1 MVKTKT
7 DIRVGTSGFHYEH
20 WVKRFYPQGL
30 SRDKWLEYY
39 VGHFN
44 TVELNNT
51 FYRQP
56 KDSTFERWR
65 TISPKDFLYA
75 VKANRFITHIKRLK
89 ETAESLERFLASA
102 YLLKKKLGPV
112 LFQLPPGF
120 HKNLDRLKEFMKL
133 LPEKCQSVFEFR
145 HKSWFSD
152 DTFELLKKYNIAFCV
167 HDMEGIETPQ
177 VVTADFI
184 YVRFH
189 GPGGRYAGN
198 YPDSILKDWADWLT
212 EYLGKV
218 HSVYAYFNNDI
229 NAYAV
234 YNAKRLKEYFRT
246 Q

>member
-1 MVKTKT
+1 MTRVAT

-20 WVKRFYPQGL
+20 WIKRFYPQKL
-30 SRDKWLEYY
+30 PKDKWLQYY
-39 VGHFN
+39 TEHFN

-65 TISPKDFLYA
+65 KLSPKDFLYA

-89 ETAESLERFLASA
+89 EAEESLERFLTSA
-102 YLLKKKLGPV
+102 CLLKKKLGPV

-120 HKNLDRLKEFMKL
+120 HKDLDRLEGFLKL
-133 LPEKCQSVFEFR
+133 LPGKKQSVFEFR
-145 HKSWFSD
+145 HKSWYSD
-152 DTFELLKKYNIAFCV
+152 DAFELLKKYNTAFCI
-167 HDMEGIETPQ
+167 HDMERMETPR

-189 GPGGRYAGN
+189 GIGGRYSGN
-198 YPDSILKDWADWLT
+198 YPDSILKDWTGWLK

-218 HSVYAYFNNDI
+218 RSVYAYFNNDTS
-229 NAYAV
+229 AYAV
-234 YNAKRLKEYFRT
+234 YNAKTLKGYF
-246 Q
+246 

>member
-1 MVKTKT
+1 MSVMKVAT
-7 DIRVGTSGFHYEH
+7 DIRIGTSGFHYEH
-20 WVKRFYPQGL
+20 WIKRFYPQGL
-30 SRDKWLEYY
+30 SKDKWLNFYAR
-39 VGHFN
+39 HFD

-65 TISPKDFLYA
+65 KLSPKDFLYT

-89 ETAESLERFLASA
+89 EAEESLERFWASA
-102 YLLKKKLGPV
+102 YILKEKLGPV
-112 LFQLPPGF
+112 LFQLPPNY
-120 HKNLDRLKEFMKL
+120 HKDIDRLEGFLKL
-133 LPEKCQSVFEFR
+133 LPRKRQSVFEFR

-167 HDMEGIETPQ
+167 HDMEVIETPR

-189 GPGGRYAGN
+189 GIGGRYAGN
-198 YPDSILKDWADWLT
+198 YPDSKLKDWAGWLK
-212 EYLGKV
+212 EHLGKV
-218 HSVYAYFNNDI
+218 HSVYAYFNNDT

-234 YNAKRLKEYFRT
+234 YNAKTLEGYF
-246 Q
+246 